1 MFTEYSFIIRIR
13 NVLIHTLSLPSTD
26 SDIRFPPPECT
37 PVEARL
43 VSKNS
48 WLLYATSGCFFFLE
62 KLKSSKVEITKNQK
76 LLLTNMIETALS
88 IAKITSYRKVAVE
101 DA

>member
-1 MFTEYSFIIRIR
+1 MPYAEYAIIIPIK
-13 NVLIHTLSLPSTD
+13 NVLLHTLSLPSTD

-62 KLKSSKVEITKNQK
+62 KLKSSKVEMHEIRNCYLQ
-76 LLLTNMIETALS
+76 I
-88 IAKITSYRKVAVE
+88 
-101 DA
+101 